1 MKSRPPFLKNWR
13 EVEKAAAPPG
23 ATEDFGFASEL
34 SDAAR
39 INHLRVAHLRIPPG
53 RRGYPPLAM
62 DDLEIFA
69 LVLEG
74 TPDLWA
80 DGHLHRLREGDGVAL
95 SARTGMAHALI
106 NNAEDDARI
115 LVTSEAFRRNS
126 RVMHPADPQLRAE
139 VERNGMLWRDGP
151 KHKRGPNS
159 GKPGD
164 LSGKKRGMPTFVH
177 HWRDIL
183 EKDEG
188 SYPNCGELHGI
199 DAKFGKRAGYSRIG
213 VHIEILPPGRR
224 TSWPHVECDED
235 EFVYVVSGKLDVWL
249 DGHIVSCGEGDCIG
263 WHSALGVTHVCIN
276 NSDEDTLLVVGG
288 EASRYR
294 SRVWYPLHPHRDKET
309 GDNFWHDHP
318 EVKLGPHDGLPDAL
332 RARLPKSAR
341 KNAIMANRAAIKLK
355 TPKRR

>member
-1 MKSRPPFLKNWR
+1 MKTRPSFIRNWR
-13 EVEKAAAPPG
+13 EIEAPAAPRG
-23 ATEDFGFASEL
+23 AAEDFGFASEL
-34 SDAAR
+34 SDAAGIR
-39 INHLRVAHLRIPPG
+39 HLRVAHLRIPAG

-69 LVLEG
+69 FVLEG

-80 DGHLHRLREGDGVAL
+80 DGHLHPLREGHGV
-95 SARTGMAHALI
+95 SFNARTGMAHALV
-106 NNAEDDARI
+106 NNGAGDARV
-115 LVTSEAFRRNS
+115 LVMSEAFRRNS
-126 RVMHPADPQLRAE
+126 RAVHPRDPDVAAE
-139 VERNGMLWRDGP
+139 AQTMGMVWQGAPGRRL
-151 KHKRGPNS
+151 GPNG

-164 LSGKKRGMPTFVH
+164 LSGRKRGVPSFVR

-188 SYPNCGELHGI
+188 GYPDSGELHGI

-213 VHIEILPPGRR
+213 VHFEILPPGRR

-235 EFVYVVSGKLDVWL
+235 EFVYIVSGKLDVWL
-249 DGHIVSCGEGDCIG
+249 DGRIVSCGEGNCIG
-263 WHSALGVTHVCIN
+263 WRSALGVTHVCIN

-318 EVKLGPHDGLPDAL
+318 KLKLGPHDGLPDAM
-332 RARLPKSAR
+332 RARLPAAVR
-341 KNAIMANRAAIKLK
+341 KDPIKANRAAMKLK
-355 TPKRR
+355 P